1 MRIVE
6 SRAMTGQ
13 GAIDVH
19 AHFFP
24 AAFVDVIEE
33 AGAPFGAR
41 VDRADARGPA
51 ILVGA
56 NRTPPPESRYYDL
69 DPRPRSMD
77 RQGVALPAL
86 SLTTPMVYWADGEVG
101 RPPARALHHGA

>member
-1 MRIVE
+1 
-6 SRAMTGQ
+6 MTGQ

-24 AAFVDVIEE
+24 AAFLDVIAG

-56 NRTPPPESRYYDL
+56 NRTPPLESRYYDL
-69 DPRPRSMD
+69 DRRRRSMD
-77 RQGVALPAL
+77 RQGVERQDRARILRGNAARL
-86 SLTTPMVYWADGEVG
+86 LGLT
-101 RPPARALHHGA
+101 